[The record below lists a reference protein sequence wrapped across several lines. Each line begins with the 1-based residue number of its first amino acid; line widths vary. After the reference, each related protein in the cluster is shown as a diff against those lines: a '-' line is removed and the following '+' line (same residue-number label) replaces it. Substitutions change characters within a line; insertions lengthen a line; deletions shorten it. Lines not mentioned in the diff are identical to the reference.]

1 VKKLATAELSA
12 DELQA
17 KVKSLKEELFQLR
30 FKFATG
36 QLEKPAQMK
45 TVRKDIAR
53 CLNALAALAK
63 KAGAASGP
71 AGA

>member
-1 VKKLATAELSA
+1 
-12 DELQA
+12 
-17 KVKSLKEELFQLR
+17 
-30 FKFATG
+30 
-36 QLEKPAQMK
+36 MK